1 MKIKREII
9 REAHDNTIDGERAK
23 KTIYKEGI
31 AGGVAGAAVGGL
43 TAGIGHFAGRVSKNA
58 KNKHL
63 RNISE
68 ESLRK
73 AKGIGTGAAIVVSA
87 TLATGS
93 AIKYA
98 GAKRKLKKLEEE
110 KGNVNS
116 EKK

>member
-1 MKIKREII
+1 MKIKRDII
-9 REAHDNTIDGERAK
+9 KVAHDDTVDGVRAE

-43 TAGIGHFAGRVSKNA
+43 TASIGHFAGRVSKNP

-63 RNISE
+63 RKISE

-73 AKGIGTGAAIVVSA
+73 TKGIGTGVAIA
-87 TLATGS
+87 GAGLATAS
-93 AIKYA
+93 ALGYA
-98 GAKRKLKKLEEE
+98 KAKRKLKKLEEE

-116 EKK
+116 EKE

>member
-1 MKIKREII
+1 MKIKRDII
-9 REAHDNTIDGERAK
+9 KVAHDDTVDGLKAE

-31 AGGVAGAAVGGL
+31 AGGVSGAAVGGL
-43 TAGIGHFAGRVSKNA
+43 AASLGHFAGRVSKNS

-63 RNISE
+63 REISE

-73 AKGIGTGAAIVVSA
+73 IKGMGTGAAVVSA

-98 GAKRKLKKLEEE
+98 QAKRKLKKLEEE

-116 EKK
+116 EKE